1 MKCRVVVAA
10 RALRRASAGAG
21 KCRGGLGTDLQLR
34 NFVDGKWNFERANR
48 RGCPPWGLW
57 GGGPGESGGY
67 YLRAPGESEF
77 RMMHGSHKPVAM
89 NSDVIVR
96 TGGGGGW
103 GEALERDPERVRC
116 DVLEEFVSKEAAR
129 DLYGVVLKEDLS
141 VDQAATRDLRRKLGR
156 AA

>member
-21 KCRGGLGTDLQLR
+21 KCRGGLGTDMQVR

-77 RMMHGSHKPVAM
+77 RMMHGSHKPVSAD
-89 NSDVIVR
+89 SEVIVR

-103 GEALERDPERVRC
+103 GEPLERDPERVRWAI
-116 DVLEEFVSKEAAR
+116 LGEFVSKEAAAALSGGAR
-129 DLYGVVLKEDLS
+129 REDLPL
-141 VDQAATRDLRRKLGR
+141 DHAPTPHLPNNPAPPP
-156 AA
+156 